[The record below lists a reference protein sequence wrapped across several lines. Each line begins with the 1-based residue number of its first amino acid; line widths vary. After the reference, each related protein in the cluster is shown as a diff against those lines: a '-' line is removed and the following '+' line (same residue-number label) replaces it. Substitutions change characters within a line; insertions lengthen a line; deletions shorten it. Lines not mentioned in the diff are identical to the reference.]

1 MKLTEKQII
10 DIMKHNRISECTKAQ
25 RKQVM
30 IFAFGNDY
38 MDSNDKG
45 SKKQITEE
53 VQNGKFIILC
63 NSTTLRGGRLY
74 GLNSLY

>member
-53 VQNGKFIILC
+53 V
-63 NSTTLRGGRLY
+63 
-74 GLNSLY
+74 